1 MRSGKRM
8 PSSRQTED
16 TCELRYPTLLLEHQ
30 REYVSTIWDYRTPV
44 ALVECGAAATTNVG
58 CSPSP
63 KCGDRVM
70 MRYVTVGLSVLVGV
84 AVFEV
89 ALIPAVAI
97 GQDDYLSHDCDRRR
111 LYHKLF
117 GDRRPRNRG
126 VVDGLWLCRRSVC
139 LSRSRNGVGLF
150 HCAETAPVRTATDGK
165 PRAGDQPA
173 ARRCV
178 DSRYSG
184 AACDRFAALQPFTPP
199 CRKISGRGITIRRSG
214 RVPDVGATVISL
226 PAR

>member
-1 MRSGKRM
+1 
-8 PSSRQTED
+8 
-16 TCELRYPTLLLEHQ
+16 
-30 REYVSTIWDYRTPV
+30 
-44 ALVECGAAATTNVG
+44 
-58 CSPSP
+58 
-63 KCGDRVM
+63 M
-70 MRYVTVGLSVLVGV
+70 MRYVTVGLSVLAAV
-84 AVFEV
+84 AAFEV

-97 GQDDYLSHDCDRRR
+97 GGAAILAPTFRLGFINLQHFCHSRWRNPVRLSKSGQGFVIGRR
-111 LYHKLF
+111 LAKTITF
-117 GDRRPRNRG
+117 RMIATA
-126 VVDGLWLCRRSVC
+126 VEGLWLCRRSVC

-178 DSRYSG
+178 DSQYSG

-226 PAR
+226 PARWE